1 MATLTEFTCRETRC
15 TFSGCLVF
23 FSGKQ
28 GITTMRCAWS
38 ATKTGSRKK
47 TLKTKMEND
56 MAKKEEKLPQ
66 DRTDKR
72 GCCYKFYKEYWLKQK
87 KGR

>member
-1 MATLTEFTCRETRC
+1 
-15 TFSGCLVF
+15 
-23 FSGKQ
+23 
-28 GITTMRCAWS
+28 
-38 ATKTGSRKK
+38 
-47 TLKTKMEND
+47 